1 MPDKHNS
8 RTGTHMIPVQI
19 IPLRSGMVNMYLVKQ
34 DGVVLIDT
42 GIPGSE
48 HAVLAALKESGIRPE
63 DLRLIIVTHGH
74 GDHAGSAA
82 RLQEITGARVA
93 VHKDDAG
100 MLQTGTQGR
109 LVPTG
114 LTGWIAAFFV
124 GAVNKTAY
132 PPVSPVILITGTMDL
147 APYGIAGTIIPTPGH
162 TAGSVSVVLANGA
175 VFSGDLLFP
184 QIPSGEP
191 GLPFWADNIPEIYTS
206 VRALLDHNPQTFYP
220 GHGGPFAAALA
231 RKLVE

>member
-1 MPDKHNS
+1 
-8 RTGTHMIPVQI
+8 
-19 IPLRSGMVNMYLVKQ
+19 
-34 DGVVLIDT
+34 
-42 GIPGSE
+42 
-48 HAVLAALKESGIRPE
+48 
-63 DLRLIIVTHGH
+63 
-74 GDHAGSAA
+74 
-82 RLQEITGARVA
+82 
-93 VHKDDAG
+93 

-162 TAGSVSVVLANGA
+162 TAGSVSVVLGNGA